1 MKVLFVFGGS
11 PDDASNRYRCQHLC
25 EALGAGGHAP
35 QWASADQSAVR
46 VEHDLVVV
54 HRLPWGAARRWVEA
68 GRKLG
73 AGVVFSADDL
83 VFTGEFAIHKGILH
97 HRDPLQRKSATRSVQ
112 GMQETIQN
120 CDGVLVSTEFLG
132 KEAQNF
138 GKSVPI
144 VHNFPSQEILTR
156 SEQALAARQRRMA
169 QRTDDR
175 VLLGYLS
182 GSATHDADLADAA
195 GPLSDALGRH
205 SNARLLVVGEVALPG
220 PLQKFE
226 SEGRVQRHPF
236 VDWRELPAILS
247 TLDINLCP
255 LDLTR
260 PFCHAKSHVK
270 WLEAAAV
277 GVPTIASASAGLTET
292 LSETDGCLL
301 YNTDAQ
307 LLDALTVL
315 IAAPERRVRLGELAR
330 ASLLRR
336 IADAPT
342 RTAEAL
348 APFARAASGSLVVRK
363 PLSEKLWQKIWA
375 AEATS
380 FRRGHY
386 LRRHFREVSD
396 RHRTGA

>member
-1 MKVLFVFGGS
+1 MKVLFVFGGN

-68 GRKLG
+68 ARKVG

-83 VFTGEFAIHKGILH
+83 IFTDEFAIHKGILH
-97 HRDPLQRKSATRSVQ
+97 HKDPLQHRSATRSAE
-112 GMQETIQN
+112 GMREAIQN
-120 CDGVLVSTEFLG
+120 TDGVIVSTEFLS
-132 KEAQNF
+132 KEAQF
-138 GKSVPI
+138 PGKVTHTI
-144 VHNFPSQEILTR
+144 HNFPGQEILAR
-156 SEQALAARQRRMA
+156 SEQALVSRQRRMA

-195 GPLSDALGRH
+195 GPLALALERH
-205 SNARLLVVGEVALPG
+205 TNARLLVVGEVALPH

-226 SEGRVQRHPF
+226 AEGRVQRHPF
-236 VDWRELPAILS
+236 VHWQALPAILG

-277 GVPTIASASAGLTET
+277 GVPTVASAAAGLAET
-292 LSETDGCLL
+292 LTETDGCLL
-301 YNTDAQ
+301 CGTDAQ

-336 IADAPT
+336 VAEAPA

-348 APFARAASGSLVVRK
+348 APFTKSASNSVIVRK
-363 PLSEKLWQKIWA
+363 PLSEKLWARVWA
-375 AEATS
+375 AEATA

-386 LRRHFREVSD
+386 LRRHFREVSE
-396 RHRTGA
+396 RHRSGS